1 LEIQNQPT
9 SKIRLLEVAKKLFW
23 KFGIKKVTVE
33 ELCREGGLSKMTF
46 YRYFKNKDDVARQLM
61 SDLLEVSFRRY
72 RNIMHSDGAF
82 EEKVRKLVR
91 FKYEAIH
98 EMSDEFIKDVY
109 QYKDGGLLEM
119 LDSYRQKM
127 YKEMRNDF
135 TEAQKNG
142 WIRKDVQMDFIM
154 YMLNDMNNKI
164 LDPNL
169 VALYESEQKLI
180 MEMTNFFFYG
190 ILSKS

>member
-1 LEIQNQPT
+1 MEIQNQPT